1 MIKICQIIIIFADLI
16 FFYEKRE
23 GILKLLIM
31 NRPQKVRPKI

>member
-23 GILKLLIM
+23 GIFKLLIM
-31 NRPQKVRPKI
+31 R

>member
-1 MIKICQIIIIFADLI
+1 MIKIYQIIIIFADLI

-23 GILKLLIM
+23 GILKLL